1 VIDPAPLISARP
13 GFRVEGQNRPNLAE
27 ALLAAQIRLPLAG
40 MASAELRFLNWG
52 GSGDAPG
59 FQFQDIALG
68 NRLEIVF
75 GDENVFDGRVTA
87 IEERYGEGAP
97 QIVLLAEDA
106 LHRLARRRES
116 RAFED
121 MSLDDVVN
129 QVAQGAGLQA
139 DVNVA
144 SISGTW
150 YQHNESDLAFLLRLL
165 TPHDVS
171 PRLHQGSLRARDEE
185 ADREPI
191 ALNSGGN
198 ADSIRIIADLNRQ
211 PLEVAARGYNLAAD
225 SEADGQTGSL
235 SPAPQGETAAGV
247 VNELGWE
254 GDSLLP
260 HPFPRSQAEAEALAA
275 RGFRARA
282 KRFLH
287 GEIVCRGEPRLR
299 SGREIELAGVSPR
312 LTGRYRVVDCQHRFD
327 TGSGFSTRIK
337 VQRPDWNTT

>member
-1 VIDPAPLISARP
+1 MIDPAPLISARP
-13 GFRVEGQNRPNLAE
+13 GFRVDGRNRPNLAE

-52 GSGDAPG
+52 GNDNVPT

-75 GDENVFDGRVTA
+75 GDENVFDGLITA

-121 MSLDDVVN
+121 MSLDDVIN
-129 QVAQGAGLQA
+129 QVAQDAGLRA
-139 DVNVA
+139 DVNV
-144 SISGTW
+144 SPVSGTW

-171 PRLHQGSLRARDEE
+171 PRLQQGGLRARDEE

-191 ALNSGGN
+191 SIDSGRN
-198 ADSIRIIADLNRQ
+198 ADLIRIIADLNQQ

-225 SEADGQTGSL
+225 SEADSQADSL

-247 VNELGWE
+247 AGALGWE
-254 GDSLLP
+254 GDSVLP

-337 VQRPDWNTT
+337 VQRPDWNAT

>member
-1 VIDPAPLISARP
+1 MIDPAPLISARP

-52 GSGDAPG
+52 GDTPD
-59 FQFQDIALG
+59 FQFQDIAPG

-75 GDENVFDGRVTA
+75 GAETVFDGRVTG
-87 IEERYGEGAP
+87 IEERYGDGAP

-165 TPHDVS
+165 TPHDVA
-171 PRLHQGSLRARDEE
+171 PRLEQGRLRAKDEE

-191 ALNSGGN
+191 ALNSGSN
-198 ADSIRIIADLNRQ
+198 ADNIRIIADLNQQ
-211 PLEVAARGYNLAAD
+211 PREVAARGYNLAAD
-225 SEADGQTGSL
+225 SEADSQAGSL
-235 SPAPQGETAAGV
+235 APAPQGTTAADLAG
-247 VNELGWE
+247 ELGWE

-275 RGFRARA
+275 RGFRTRA
-282 KRFLH
+282 KQFLH

-337 VQRPDWNTT
+337 VQRPDWNPS